1 MDGEACVKR
10 YVQLQLIIQTILLVI
25 LTPPEGAAQ
34 DKYQI
39 QAVRAY
45 FYYHETGDY
54 STDDLV
60 ANHISPWNSIIGE
73 GPAGQASSAIL
84 ILVEIA
90 GPSFVSGTKGT
101 VELKAA
107 TSVKTLLQQK
117 VPLGT
122 FFSESRKIVIPF
134 IVYGTGCEKLH
145 LTASIVTPTGGKHSR
160 TADIAFECG
169 E

>member
-1 MDGEACVKR
+1 MDEEDCMKQ
-10 YVQLQLIIQTILLVI
+10 YVLFQLIIQTILLV
-25 LTPPEGAAQ
+25 LLMPSEGAAQ

-39 QAVRAY
+39 KTIRAY

-54 STDDLV
+54 STDDLI

-73 GPAGQASSAIL
+73 GPAGQASSATL

-101 VELKAA
+101 VELKAT
-107 TSVKTLLQQK
+107 TSLKTLLQQRI
-117 VPLGT
+117 PLDT
-122 FFSESRKIVIPF
+122 FFTESQMIVIPF
-134 IVYGTGCEKLH
+134 FVYGTGCEKLH
-145 LTASIVTPTGGKHSR
+145 LTASVLTPKGGKHSR
-160 TADIAFECG
+160 TADVAFECG